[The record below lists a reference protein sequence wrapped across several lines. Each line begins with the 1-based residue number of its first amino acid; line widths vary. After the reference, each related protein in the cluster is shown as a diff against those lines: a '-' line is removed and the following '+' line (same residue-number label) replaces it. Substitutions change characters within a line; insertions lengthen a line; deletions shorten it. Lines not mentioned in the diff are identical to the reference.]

1 MDSLGTLV
9 QQSHFEVLRNKIDLC
24 FSPILTRRASVLI
37 GCLSSYRSTIACS
50 GTEIDRASGAWSSLS
65 CLYWDH
71 VAGRALKRKGLQLL
85 RLNTKRT
92 NPIYLL
98 RAGLQRWSFIGLSS
112 IETLGEPSKIH
123 LGLFGRKRKRQC
135 WPNILVALM
144 KINRTPAR
152 VYLERSQFT
161 LPARRHLVWLEGK
174 LNWWTKS

>member
-1 MDSLGTLV
+1 ML
-9 QQSHFEVLRNKIDLC
+9 QY
-24 FSPILTRRASVLI
+24 A

-98 RAGLQRWSFIGLSS
+98 RAGLHRWSFIGLSS

-135 WPNILVALM
+135 WPS
-144 KINRTPAR
+144 RTYENKQNTRPSIFGEKPVHPSCNTAPCLAR
-152 VYLERSQFT
+152 GQTGGRRVER
-161 LPARRHLVWLEGK
+161 LD
-174 LNWWTKS
+174 